1 MEPSKLSEL
10 EPSKE
15 PTEERS
21 HHPHSPSNWAKWLK
35 CGLYKSD
42 PSPSKWAVIGT
53 NSHDQL
59 EERLKEYNDSV
70 GKGKFK

>member
-1 MEPSKLSEL
+1 MEASKSSES
-10 EPSKE
+10 EPLKE
-15 PTEERS
+15 TDQDRS

-59 EERLKEYNDSV
+59 EERLEEYNRSV
-70 GKGKFK
+70 RKG